1 VSTSAQTGGAER
13 SEHGLADTLRLVGAL
28 FTLIV
33 GVIHLEQWL
42 DFINEV
48 PTIGELF
55 ILNALG
61 AGAIAI
67 ALAIPRLRLLA
78 AVGAIG
84 LSMGAIISLI
94 ISMNGSL
101 FDYSEPTFRTPVVLS
116 LIAEVVAVLA
126 LSGYVLLQ
134 RRLSRPR

>member
-1 VSTSAQTGGAER
+1 MSTSAQTAGAER
-13 SEHGLADTLRLVGAL
+13 SERGLADTLRLVGAL

-61 AGAIAI
+61 AGSIAI
-67 ALAIPRLRLLA
+67 ALAIPRLRPLA
-78 AVGAIG
+78 ALGGIG

-94 ISMNGSL
+94 ISMNGTL
-101 FDYSEPTFRTPVVLS
+101 FGYSEPDFRTPVVLS
-116 LIAEVVAVLA
+116 LIAEVVAVGALA
-126 LSGYVLLQ
+126 GYVLV
-134 RRLSRPR
+134 RRRDA

>member
-1 VSTSAQTGGAER
+1 MSTSAQTVGAER
-13 SEHGLADTLRLVGAL
+13 SEHGLADTLRLVGAFL
-28 FTLIV
+28 TLIV

-42 DFINEV
+42 DFVNEV

-61 AGAIAI
+61 AGSIAI
-67 ALAIPRLRLLA
+67 ALAVPRLRLSA
-78 AVGAIG
+78 ALGGIG

-101 FDYSEPTFRTPVVLS
+101 FGYSEPTFRTPVVLS
-116 LIAEVVAVLA
+116 LIAEVLAVGALA
-126 LSGYVLLQ
+126 GYVLARQ
-134 RRLSRPR
+134 RTA

>member
-1 VSTSAQTGGAER
+1 VSTSAQTAGAER

-42 DFINEV
+42 DFINKV

-61 AGAIAI
+61 AGSIAI
-67 ALAIPRLRLLA
+67 AMAIPRLRLLA
-78 AVGAIG
+78 ALGGIG

-116 LIAEVVAVLA
+116 LIAEVVAVGALA
-126 LSGYVLLQ
+126 GYVVLA
-134 RRLSRPR
+134 RRRVV